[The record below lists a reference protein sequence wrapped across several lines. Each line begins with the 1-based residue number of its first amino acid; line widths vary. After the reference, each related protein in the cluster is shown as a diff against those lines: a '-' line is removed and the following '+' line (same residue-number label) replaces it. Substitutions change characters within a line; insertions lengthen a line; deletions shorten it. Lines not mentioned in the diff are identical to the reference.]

1 MSYVLLD
8 SENIVIQKSDQPQE
22 GFLEVPDNVYCG
34 MIRQG
39 NEFVNPP
46 VQHRFTPIEVLRM
59 ERNRRL
65 ARTDWMSFPDS
76 PTMSAEWTTYRQA
89 LRDLPSTASPSLDE
103 NGNLTGVTWPTK
115 PE

>member
-22 GFLEVPDNVYCG
+22 GFIEVPDNVYCG
-34 MIRQG
+34 MIKQG
-39 NEFVNPP
+39 NEFVYPP
-46 VQHRFTPIEVLRM
+46 VKHRFTPIEVLRM

-65 ARTDWMSFPDS
+65 ARTDWMGNSDV
-76 PTMSAEWTTYRQA
+76 TMSAEWKTYRQA